1 MKRTSGFGLGLMLAL
16 ATGVAHAQDFTA
28 GKSPAQL
35 FSSDCSACHH
45 DARGLAKN
53 RDVRTLAGFLREHYT
68 TKPQSAVTL
77 AAYILANGGNLPPEP
92 RKPPEA
98 AEEGQARNGEARNGE
113 ARSAEGR
120 RRNANLAGDG
130 EKGRSR
136 EEGQAATGTT
146 EPSRTPRNEAS
157 RPADVPVR
165 SANAASDRPTETA
178 DPLEQM
184 RAYILSGLNLE
195 GVAAEAA
202 KSRPPKPHQRRDNTA
217 QAAAPTALPA
227 TPPAAASAAAPEK
240 AVPTPTA
247 AAAPVAAPV
256 AAPAPAAAAAP
267 PAGAAPPAAAASEP
281 APAAPATPAVPASN
295 GSAPAAEGTP
305 APVSIPL
312 IR

>member
-1 MKRTSGFGLGLMLAL
+1 MKRTSGFGLGFMLAL
-16 ATGVAHAQDFTA
+16 AAGVAHAQDFTA
-28 GKSPAQL
+28 GKTPAQL
-35 FSSDCSACHH
+35 FGSDCSACHR
-45 DARGLAKN
+45 DARGLAKG
-53 RDVRTLAGFLREHYT
+53 RDVRAIAGFLREHYT

-98 AEEGQARNGEARNGE
+98 AEEGQARNGEARNGD

-130 EKGRSR
+130 EKG
-136 EEGQAATGTT
+136 QAATGT
-146 EPSRTPRNEAS
+146 EAPRSPRAEAS
-157 RPADVPVR
+157 RPVETPVR
-165 SANAASDRPTETA
+165 SANAAADRPTETA

-184 RAYILSGLNLE
+184 RAYILSGLSLE

-202 KSRPPKPHQRRDNTA
+202 KSRPPKPRQRRDNTA
-217 QAAAPTALPA
+217 QVAAPTALPA
-227 TPPAAASAAAPEK
+227 TPPAAASPAAPEK

-247 AAAPVAAPV
+247 AAAPIAAPV
-256 AAPAPAAAAAP
+256 AAPAPAAAATP
-267 PAGAAPPAAAASEP
+267 PASAAPPAAAASEP

-295 GSAPAAEGTP
+295 GSAPAAEGAP
-305 APVSIPL
+305 APASIPL

>member
-1 MKRTSGFGLGLMLAL
+1 MKRTSGFGLGFMLAL
-16 ATGVAHAQDFTA
+16 AAGVAHAQDFTA
-28 GKSPAQL
+28 GKTPAQL
-35 FSSDCSACHH
+35 FGSDCSACHR
-45 DARGLAKN
+45 DARGLAKG
-53 RDVRTLAGFLREHYT
+53 RDVRAIAGFLREHYT

-98 AEEGQARNGEARNGE
+98 AEEGQARNGEARNGD

-130 EKGRSR
+130 EKGPPRG
-136 EEGQAATGTT
+136 GQAATGTT
-146 EPSRTPRNEAS
+146 EPSRTPRKEAS
-157 RPADVPVR
+157 RPVECPCGLRTPQA
-165 SANAASDRPTETA
+165 DRPTETA

-202 KSRPPKPHQRRDNTA
+202 KSRPPKPRQRRDNTA

-227 TPPAAASAAAPEK
+227 TPPAAASSAAPEK

-247 AAAPVAAPV
+247 AAAFPCRPCGSSRTGGCGRTTRWCR
-256 AAPAPAAAAAP
+256 PARRGRKR
-267 PAGAAPPAAAASEP
+267 AGSCSTGDAGRAGIEWQCA
-281 APAAPATPAVPASN
+281 
-295 GSAPAAEGTP
+295 
-305 APVSIPL
+305 
-312 IR
+312 R